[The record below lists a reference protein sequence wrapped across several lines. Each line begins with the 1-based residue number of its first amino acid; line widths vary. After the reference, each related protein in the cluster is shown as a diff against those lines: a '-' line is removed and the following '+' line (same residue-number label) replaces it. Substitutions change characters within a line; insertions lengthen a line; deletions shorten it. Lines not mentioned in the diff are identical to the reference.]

1 MKDLLIQTAKRTGL
15 VGAEQLADFLENNNS
30 GQRLDEAL
38 LSCPYF
44 TEEAVLKLFAA
55 ALGWEFLV
63 DIPAKS
69 VPAEFV
75 EAVPATYAQHHYLIG
90 IRTEA
95 DVNKRLTAETAE
107 NAEKELNLSLSEAK
121 ELNSAVKK
129 NSISEL
135 TVVLSKPLDANALDN
150 VSKMTGL
157 AVRAAI
163 STRTAITAAIDV
175 AYEQRTTVIE
185 EVAEELDSQN
195 LDQLIDEVATS
206 DDLLDVVNRPPVIRL
221 VNDILFRALQLRASD
236 IHVHPYETKIQ
247 IRYRID
253 GILYNTLSLNR
264 NVLPLIIS
272 RIKVMAGMDIAERR
286 LPQDGRCSVRLGQR
300 EVDLRISTVPTSYG
314 ERSVLRLLDKST
326 ALFGLNELGLGGEDL
341 KTFDSLLNRSHGV
354 IFVTGPTGSG
364 KSTTL
369 YACLNRINSAE
380 KNIMTI
386 EDPIEYQLEGISQ
399 MQVASK
405 KGMNFVTSLRHVLR
419 QDPDVIMVGEVRDIE
434 TARMA
439 IQSSLTGHLV
449 FSTLHT
455 NDSAGAVSRLL
466 DLGVEPYLASSSL
479 IAIMAQRLVRKVC
492 PDCREPAEPTTHQ
505 LRELGLGDVE
515 VSGSSGFF
523 VGAGC
528 DKCFQTGYRGRTGI
542 YELMLVNEEIA
553 DLIYKRESAGVI
565 KKAAINAG
573 LQTLRMDGAGK
584 VLAGVTTIAEVLR
597 VTQADVI

>member
-1 MKDLLIQTAKRTGL
+1 MID
-15 VGAEQLADFLENNNS
+15 AEQLAKFLEENS
-30 GQRLDEAL
+30 SRQRLDEIL
-38 LSCPYF
+38 LACPYF
-44 TEEAVLKLFAA
+44 TEDRVLKLFAE
-55 ALGWEFLV
+55 ALGCEFLSE
-63 DIPAKS
+63 IAPKA
-69 VPAEFV
+69 VPVEFV
-75 EAVPATYAQHHYLIG
+75 EAVPAAYAQHHYLIG
-90 IRTEA
+90 VKT
-95 DVNKRLTAETAE
+95 DDGETAKRE
-107 NAEKELNLSLSEAK
+107 EDEPSDHQTELS
-121 ELNSAVKK
+121 
-129 NSISEL
+129 
-135 TVVLSKPLDANALDN
+135 VVLSKPLDANALDN

-157 AVRAAI
+157 PVRLAI
-163 STRTAITAAIDV
+163 STRAAITSVIDI

-195 LDQLIDEVATS
+195 IDQLVDEVAAS

-236 IHVHPYETKIQ
+236 IHVHPYEAKIQ

-253 GILYNTLSLNR
+253 GILYDTLSLNR
-264 NVLPLIIS
+264 NVLPLVIS

-326 ALFGLNELGLGGEDL
+326 ALFGLNELGLSRDDL
-341 KTFDSLLNRSHGV
+341 NKFDSLLTHSHGV

-380 KNIMTI
+380 KNVMTI

-405 KGMNFVTSLRHVLR
+405 KGVTFANALRHVLR
-419 QDPDVIMVGEVRDIE
+419 QDPDVIMIGEVRDIE

-455 NDSAGAVSRLL
+455 NDAAGAVTRLL
-466 DLGVEPYLASSSL
+466 DLGLEPYLVSSSL
-479 IAIMAQRLVRKVC
+479 IAVIAQRLVRKVC
-492 PDCREPAEPTTHQ
+492 PDCRKAVEPAPHE
-505 LRELGLGDVE
+505 LRELGI
-515 VSGSSGFF
+515 GSSDLARNGGKFY
-523 VGAGC
+523 VGQGC
-528 DKCFQTGYRGRTGI
+528 ERCFQTGFRGRTGV
-542 YELMLVNEEIA
+542 YETMLINEEIQN
-553 DLIYKRESAGVI
+553 LVYKRETAGTI
-565 KKAAINAG
+565 KKIALEAG
-573 LQTLRMDGAGK
+573 MQTLRMDGARK
-584 VLAGVTTIAEVLR
+584 VLAGITTISEVLR
-597 VTQADVI
+597 VTQADIM

>member
-15 VGAEQLADFLENNNS
+15 VDAKKLAEFLENSPS
-30 GQRLDEAL
+30 GERIDEFL
-38 LSCPYF
+38 LRSPYF
-44 TEEAVLKLFAA
+44 TEEEVLKLFAET
-55 ALGWEFLV
+55 LGWEFLT
-63 DIPAKS
+63 DIPEKL
-69 VPAEFV
+69 VPPEFI

-90 IRTEA
+90 I
-95 DVNKRLTAETAE
+95 KREGGDG
-107 NAEKELNLSLSEAK
+107 
-121 ELNSAVKK
+121 
-129 NSISEL
+129 EL
-135 TVVLSKPLDANALDN
+135 TVVLSRPLDTNALDN
-150 VSKMTGL
+150 VSKMTGMPVKA
-157 AVRAAI
+157 AVA
-163 STRTAITAAIDV
+163 TRTTITAAIDI

-195 LDQLIDEVATS
+195 LDQLVDEVATS

-236 IHVHPYETKIQ
+236 IHVHPYEAKIQ

-253 GILYNTLSLNR
+253 GILYDTLSLNR
-264 NVLPLIIS
+264 NVLPLIVS

-286 LPQDGRCSVRLGQR
+286 MPQDGRCSVRLGQR
-300 EVDLRISTVPTSYG
+300 EVDLRVSTVPTSYG

-326 ALFGLNELGLGGEDL
+326 GLFTLDELGLWEDDL
-341 KTFDSLLNRSHGV
+341 KKFDSMLNRSHGV

-405 KGMNFVTSLRHVLR
+405 KGVTFVNALRHVLR
-419 QDPDVIMVGEVRDIE
+419 QDPDVIMVGEVRDVE
-434 TARMA
+434 TARMV

-449 FSTLHT
+449 FSTVHT
-455 NDSAGAVSRLL
+455 NDSAGTVSRLL

-492 PDCREPAEPTTHQ
+492 PDCREEYHPSERE
-505 LRELGLGDVE
+505 LRELGVGDVE
-515 VSGSSGFF
+515 ALDASGTGHKFY

-528 DKCFQTGYRGRTGI
+528 DKCFQTGYRGRTGV
-542 YELMLVNEEIA
+542 YELMLINEEIQ
-553 DLIYKRESAGVI
+553 DLIYKREAAGAI
-565 KKAAINAG
+565 KRAALNAG
-573 LQTLRMDGAGK
+573 LQTLRMDGARK
-584 VLAGVTTIAEVLR
+584 VLAGITTIAEVLR
-597 VTQADVI
+597 VT

>member
-15 VGAEQLADFLENNNS
+15 VDAGKLAEFLENNKS
-30 GQRLDEAL
+30 GERIDEFL
-38 LSCPYF
+38 LRSPYF
-44 TEEAVLKLFAA
+44 TEEEVLKLFAET
-55 ALGWEFLV
+55 LGWEFLT
-63 DIPAKS
+63 DIPEKL
-69 VPAEFV
+69 VPPEFI

-90 IRTEA
+90 I
-95 DVNKRLTAETAE
+95 KREG
-107 NAEKELNLSLSEAK
+107 SDG
-121 ELNSAVKK
+121 
-129 NSISEL
+129 EL
-135 TVVLSKPLDANALDN
+135 TVVLSRPLDTNALDN
-150 VSKMTGL
+150 VSKMTGMPVKA
-157 AVRAAI
+157 AVA
-163 STRTAITAAIDV
+163 TRTTITAAIDI

-195 LDQLIDEVATS
+195 LDQLVDEVATS

-253 GILYNTLSLNR
+253 GILYDTLSLNR
-264 NVLPLIIS
+264 NVLSLIVS

-286 LPQDGRCSVRLGQR
+286 MPQDGRCSVRLGQR
-300 EVDLRISTVPTSYG
+300 EVDLRVSTVPTSYG

-326 ALFGLNELGLGGEDL
+326 GLFTLDELGLWEDDL
-341 KTFDSLLNRSHGV
+341 KKFDSMLNRSHGV

-386 EDPIEYQLEGISQ
+386 EDPIEYQLKGISQ

-405 KGMNFVTSLRHVLR
+405 KGVTFVNALRHVLR
-419 QDPDVIMVGEVRDIE
+419 QDPDVIMVGEVRDVE
-434 TARMA
+434 TARMV

-449 FSTLHT
+449 FSTVHT
-455 NDSAGAVSRLL
+455 NDSAGTVSRLL

-492 PDCREPAEPTTHQ
+492 PDCREEYHPSERE
-505 LRELGLGDVE
+505 LRELGVGDVE
-515 VSGSSGFF
+515 ALDASGTGHKFY

-528 DKCFQTGYRGRTGI
+528 DKCFQTGYRGRTGV
-542 YELMLVNEEIA
+542 YELMLINEEIQ
-553 DLIYKRESAGVI
+553 DLIYKREAAGAI
-565 KKAAINAG
+565 KRAARNAG
-573 LQTLRMDGAGK
+573 LQTLRMDGARK
-584 VLAGVTTIAEVLR
+584 VLAGITTIAEVLR
-597 VTQADVI
+597 VTQADVM

>member
-1 MKDLLIQTAKRTGL
+1 MKDLLIKTAKRTGL
-15 VGAEQLADFLENNNS
+15 IDAQQLARFFEES
-30 GQRLDEAL
+30 SSHERIDEAL
-38 LSCPYF
+38 LNCPYF
-44 TEEAVLKLFAA
+44 TEDVVLKLFAEA
-55 ALGWEFLV
+55 FGWEFLPE
-63 DIPAKS
+63 IPAKV
-69 VPAEFV
+69 VPLEFI
-75 EAVPATYAQHHYLIG
+75 EAVPALYAQHHYLIG
-90 IRTEA
+90 IKPE
-95 DVNKRLTAETAE
+95 DDNG
-107 NAEKELNLSLSEAK
+107 
-121 ELNSAVKK
+121 
-129 NSISEL
+129 EL
-135 TVVLSKPLDANALDN
+135 TVVLSRPLDANALDN

-157 AVRAAI
+157 PVRAAI
-163 STRTAITAAIDV
+163 STRAAITSVIDI

-195 LDQLIDEVATS
+195 LDMLVDEVSTS
-206 DDLLDVVNRPPVIRL
+206 DDLLNVVNRPPVIRL

-236 IHVHPYETKIQ
+236 IHVHPYEEKIQ

-253 GILYNTLSLNR
+253 GILYDTLSLNR

-314 ERSVLRLLDKST
+314 ERCVLRILDKST
-326 ALFGLNELGLGGEDL
+326 GLFALNELGLWGDDL
-341 KTFDSLLNRSHGV
+341 QKLDSLLYRSHGV

-364 KSTTL
+364 KSTSL
-369 YACLNRINSAE
+369 YACLNRINSEE
-380 KNIMTI
+380 KNVITI
-386 EDPIEYQLEGISQ
+386 EDPIEYQVKGISQ
-399 MQVASK
+399 IQVATK
-405 KGMNFVTSLRHVLR
+405 KGMTFATSLRHVLR

-466 DLGVEPYLASSSL
+466 DLGVEPYLVSSSL
-479 IAIMAQRLVRKVC
+479 IAIIAQRLLRKVC
-492 PDCREPAEPTTHQ
+492 PNCKEAMKPSARD
-505 LRELGLGDVE
+505 LRALGLGNGKISDSIKE
-515 VSGSSGFF
+515 GGEFF

-542 YELMLVNEEIA
+542 YELLLINEEIQ
-553 DLIYKRESAGVI
+553 DMIYKRETAGKI
-565 KKAAINAG
+565 KKIALEMG
-573 LQTLRMDGAGK
+573 MQTLRMDGARK
-584 VLAGVTTIAEVLR
+584 VLAGVTTVSEVLR

>member
-15 VGAEQLADFLENNNS
+15 VDAEQLAGVLDNNKEEKS
-30 GQRLDEAL
+30 RLDEL
-38 LSCPYF
+38 LLRCPYF

-55 ALGWEFLV
+55 ALGQEFLA
-63 DIPAKS
+63 DISAKA
-69 VPAEFV
+69 VPAEFIK
-75 EAVPATYAQHHYLIG
+75 AIPATYAQHHYLIG
-90 IRTEA
+90 I
-95 DVNKRLTAETAE
+95 
-107 NAEKELNLSLSEAK
+107 KEDDD
-121 ELNSAVKK
+121 
-129 NSISEL
+129 SEL
-135 TVVLSKPLDANALDN
+135 TVVLSKPLDTNALDN

-157 AVRAAI
+157 PVKAAI
-163 STRTAITAAIDV
+163 STRTAITSVIDV

-195 LDQLIDEVATS
+195 LDRLVDEVAAS

-236 IHVHPYETKIQ
+236 IHVHPYEAKIQ

-253 GILYNTLSLNR
+253 GILYDVLSLNR
-264 NVLPLIIS
+264 NVLSLVIS

-314 ERSVLRLLDKST
+314 ERSVLRILDKST
-326 ALFGLNELGLGGEDL
+326 GLFALNELGLWEDDL
-341 KTFDSLLNRSHGV
+341 KRFDSLLNRSHGV

-380 KNIMTI
+380 KNVITI
-386 EDPIEYQLEGISQ
+386 EDPIEYQLGGISQ
-399 MQVASK
+399 IQVASK
-405 KGMNFVTSLRHVLR
+405 KGMTFVTSLRHVLR

-466 DLGVEPYLASSSL
+466 DLGVEPYLVSSSL
-479 IAIMAQRLVRKVC
+479 IAIMAQRLIRKVC
-492 PDCREPAEPTTHQ
+492 PDCRNVYEPTAHE
-505 LRELGLGDVE
+505 LRELGLGDLE
-515 VSGSSGFF
+515 MSGLAGDKHKFY

-528 DKCFQTGYRGRTGI
+528 DRCFQTGYRGRTGI
-542 YELMLVNEEIA
+542 YELMLINEEIQ
-553 DLIYKRESAGVI
+553 DLIYKRENAGTI
-565 KKAAINAG
+565 KKTALNAG
-573 LQTLRMDGAGK
+573 LQTLRMDGVRK
-584 VLAGVTTIAEVLR
+584 VLAGITTIPEVLR
-597 VTQADVI
+597 VTQADVM

>member
-1 MKDLLIQTAKRTGL
+1 MVD
-15 VGAEQLADFLENNNS
+15 AEQLAEFLKTNS
-30 GQRLDEAL
+30 EAGSRLDEL
-38 LSCPYF
+38 LLGCPYF
-44 TEEAVLKLFAA
+44 TEDVVLKLFAA
-55 ALGWEFLV
+55 ALGWEFLE
-63 DIPAKS
+63 DISAKA
-69 VPAEFV
+69 VPPEFI
-75 EAVPATYAQHHYLIG
+75 ESIPATYAQQHCLIG
-90 IRTEA
+90 I
-95 DVNKRLTAETAE
+95 KAETDDG
-107 NAEKELNLSLSEAK
+107 
-121 ELNSAVKK
+121 
-129 NSISEL
+129 EL
-135 TVVLSKPLDANALDN
+135 TVILSKPLDANVLDN

-157 AVRAAI
+157 PVKPAI
-163 STRTAITAAIDV
+163 STRAAITAVIDV

-195 LDQLIDEVATS
+195 IDRLVDEVGTS

-253 GILYNTLSLNR
+253 GILYDVLTLNR
-264 NVLPLIIS
+264 NVLPLVVS
-272 RIKVMAGMDIAERR
+272 RIKVMSGMDIAEHR

-326 ALFGLNELGLGGEDL
+326 GLFTLDELGLWKEDL
-341 KTFDSLLNRSHGV
+341 ERFDSLLGRSHGV

-380 KNIMTI
+380 KNVITI

-399 MQVASK
+399 IQVASK
-405 KGMNFVTSLRHVLR
+405 KGMTFVTSLRHVLR
-419 QDPDVIMVGEVRDIE
+419 QDPDVIMVGEVRDVE

-455 NDSAGAVSRLL
+455 NDSAGAISRLL

-492 PDCREPAEPTTHQ
+492 PDCKQPYEPTPHE
-505 LRELGLGDVE
+505 LRGLGLGDVVASDLE
-515 VSGSSGFF
+515 QNGGRFF
-523 VGAGC
+523 VGTGC
-528 DKCFQTGYRGRTGI
+528 DKCFQTGYRGRTGV
-542 YELMLVNEEIA
+542 YELMLINEEIQEM
-553 DLIYKRESAGVI
+553 IYKRETAGAI
-565 KKAAINAG
+565 KKVALNAG
-573 LQTLRMDGAGK
+573 LQTLRMDGARK
-584 VLAGVTTIAEVLR
+584 VLAGITTIAEVLR
-597 VTQADVI
+597 VTQADVM

>member
-1 MKDLLIQTAKRTGL
+1 MKDLLIQTARRTGL
-15 VGAEQLADFLENNNS
+15 IDAERLAEFLKANS
-30 GQRLDEAL
+30 EVRSGTPNGGKSRLDEL
-38 LSCPYF
+38 LLGCPYF
-44 TEEAVLKLFAA
+44 TESAVLKLFAA
-55 ALGWEFLV
+55 ALGWEFLEEV
-63 DIPAKS
+63 SAKA
-69 VPAEFV
+69 VPVEFV
-75 EAVPATYAQHHYLIG
+75 ESIPATYAQQHYLIG
-90 IRTEA
+90 VKPKA
-95 DVNKRLTAETAE
+95 DDK
-107 NAEKELNLSLSEAK
+107 
-121 ELNSAVKK
+121 
-129 NSISEL
+129 EL
-135 TVVLSKPLDANALDN
+135 TVILSKPLASDVLDN
-150 VSKMTGL
+150 VSKMTGMPVRP
-157 AVRAAI
+157 AVATRA
-163 STRTAITAAIDV
+163 AITAAIDV

-195 LDQLIDEVATS
+195 IDQLVDEVATS

-221 VNDILFRALQLRASD
+221 VNDMLFRALQLRASD
-236 IHVHPYETKIQ
+236 IHVHPYEAKIQ

-253 GILYNTLSLNR
+253 GILYDVLSLNR

-286 LPQDGRCSVRLGQR
+286 LPQDGRCSVRLGER
-300 EVDLRISTVPTSYG
+300 EIDLRISTVPTSFG

-326 ALFGLNELGLGGEDL
+326 GLFKLDELGLWEDDL
-341 KTFDSLLNRSHGV
+341 KKFDTLLNRSHGV

-380 KNIMTI
+380 KNVITI

-399 MQVASK
+399 IQVASK
-405 KGMNFVTSLRHVLR
+405 KGMTFVTSLRHVLR
-419 QDPDVIMVGEVRDIE
+419 QDPDVIMVGEVRDVE

-479 IAIMAQRLVRKVC
+479 IAIIAQRLVRKVC
-492 PDCREPAEPTTHQ
+492 PECREPYEPKPHE
-505 LRELGLGDVE
+505 LRELGVGDV
-515 VSGSSGFF
+515 GQRNGGKFF
-523 VGAGC
+523 IGKGC
-528 DKCFQTGYRGRTGI
+528 DKCFQTGYRGRTGV
-542 YELMLVNEEIA
+542 YEMMLINEEIQ
-553 DLIYKRESAGVI
+553 DMIYKRETAGAI

-573 LQTLRMDGAGK
+573 LQTLRMDGARK

-597 VTQADVI
+597 VTQADVM

>member
-1 MKDLLIQTAKRTGL
+1 MKELLIQTAKRTGL
-15 VGAEQLADFLENNNS
+15 VDAEQLAKFLEENNS
-30 GQRLDEAL
+30 QGRLDEVL
-38 LSCPYF
+38 LNCPYF
-44 TEEAVLKLFAA
+44 TEEAVLKLFAE
-55 ALGWEFLV
+55 ALGWEFLSEISPKT
-63 DIPAKS
+63 IPL
-69 VPAEFV
+69 EFI
-75 EAVPATYAQHHYLIG
+75 EAVPANYAQHHYLIG
-90 IRTEA
+90 IKP
-95 DVNKRLTAETAE
+95 DVNDG
-107 NAEKELNLSLSEAK
+107 
-121 ELNSAVKK
+121 
-129 NSISEL
+129 EL

-157 AVRAAI
+157 PVKAAI
-163 STRTAITAAIDV
+163 STRPAITAVIDI

-236 IHVHPYETKIQ
+236 IHVHPYEAKIQ

-253 GILYNTLSLNR
+253 GILYDVLSLNR

-272 RIKVMAGMDIAERR
+272 RIKVMSGMDIAERR

-326 ALFGLNELGLGGEDL
+326 GLFELNELGLWDDDL
-341 KTFDSLLNRSHGV
+341 KKFDTLLNRSHGV

-380 KNIMTI
+380 KNVITI
-386 EDPIEYQLEGISQ
+386 EDPIEYQVEGISQ
-399 MQVASK
+399 IQVASK
-405 KGMNFVTSLRHVLR
+405 KGMTFATSLRHVLR

-455 NDSAGAVSRLL
+455 NDSAGSVSRLL
-466 DLGVEPYLASSSL
+466 DLGLEPYLVSSSL
-479 IAIMAQRLVRKVC
+479 IAIIAQRLVRKVC
-492 PDCREPAEPTTHQ
+492 PECKKVVEPSSHE
-505 LRELGLGDVE
+505 LRELGIGL
-515 VSGSSGFF
+515 SGSPANGGKYF
-523 VGAGC
+523 VGQGC
-528 DKCFQTGYRGRTGI
+528 ERCFQTGYRGRTGI
-542 YELMLVNEEIA
+542 YEIMLINEEIQNM
-553 DLIYKRESAGVI
+553 IYKRETAGTI
-565 KKAAINAG
+565 KKVALDAG
-573 LQTLRMDGAGK
+573 MQTLRMDGARK
-584 VLAGVTTIAEVLR
+584 VVEGVTTVSEILR
-597 VTQADVI
+597 VTQADIM

>member
-1 MKDLLIQTAKRTGL
+1 MKDLLVQTAKRTGL
-15 VGAEQLADFLENNNS
+15 VDAEQLVKFLES
-30 GQRLDEAL
+30 SEGGERLDEL
-38 LSCPYF
+38 LLRCPYF

-55 ALGWEFLV
+55 ALGWEFLPE
-63 DIPAKS
+63 IAAKA
-69 VPAEFV
+69 VPGEFV

-95 DVNKRLTAETAE
+95 DDG
-107 NAEKELNLSLSEAK
+107 
-121 ELNSAVKK
+121 
-129 NSISEL
+129 EL

-157 AVRAAI
+157 PVRAAI
-163 STRTAITAAIDV
+163 STRTAITSAIDI

-195 LDQLIDEVATS
+195 LDQLIDEVAAS

-253 GILYNTLSLNR
+253 GILYDVLSLNR

-300 EVDLRISTVPTSYG
+300 EVDLRISTVPTSFG
-314 ERSVLRLLDKST
+314 ERSVMRLLDKST
-326 ALFGLNELGLGGEDL
+326 GLFGLNELGLWKEDL
-341 KTFDSLLNRSHGV
+341 KKFDSLLNRSHGV

-380 KNIMTI
+380 KNVITI

-399 MQVASK
+399 IQVASK
-405 KGMNFVTSLRHVLR
+405 KGMTFVTSLRHVLR

-492 PDCREPAEPTTHQ
+492 PDCRKVTEPAPRE
-505 LRELGLGDVE
+505 LRELGLLSAE
-515 VSGSSGFF
+515 ASISGSADGGQKFYI
-523 VGAGC
+523 GAGC

-542 YELMLVNEEIA
+542 YELMLINEEIQ
-553 DLIYKRESAGVI
+553 DLIYRRESAGAI
-565 KKAAINAG
+565 KKLAINAG
-573 LQTLRMDGAGK
+573 LQTLRMDGSRK
-584 VLAGVTTIAEVLR
+584 VLSGITTIAEVLR
-597 VTQADVI
+597 VTQADIV